1 MQKTVRLAHE
11 GTDLFVCDFGAT
23 LMMVRMWS

>member
-1 MQKTVRLAHE
+1 MQKTVRLARE

-23 LMMVRMWS
+23 LMISRRWS